1 MICCIIKNQFSND
14 QITDD
19 EMKYFLAILLILSP
33 ISQASPP
40 GLQLANIYHDKL
52 DLTNYWVSEKYDG
65 VRAFW
70 NGKQLIS
77 RQGNA
82 INAPSWFTTVLP
94 EEQLDGEL
102 WLAHGQFDRLSGIV
116 RRQSKDGSDWINV
129 KYMVFDLPNSS
140 QIFDQRLLRLEAII
154 KQINWPF
161 VRLVKQEKIPTH
173 DLLMQRL
180 NEVVAD
186 GGEGLMLHLGSSTY
200 KNYRSDDLLKLK
212 EHSDAEAVVIRH
224 IGGKGKYKNL
234 MGSVLVETDD
244 GKQFKIGSGF
254 SDAERRSP
262 PAIGA
267 TITYKYFG
275 FTNNGIPRFAS
286 FLRVRNEH

>member
-1 MICCIIKNQFSND
+1 MICCIIEDQFIND

-19 EMKYFLAILLILSP
+19 EMKYCLAILLFFCF

-52 DLTNYWVSEKYDG
+52 DLRNYWMSEKYDG

-77 RQGNA
+77 RQGNV
-82 INAPSWFTTVLP
+82 INAPGWFTTVLP

-102 WLAHGQFDRLSGIV
+102 WLARGQFDRLSGIV
-116 RRQSKDGSDWINV
+116 RRQSTDGSDWIDV
-129 KYMVFDLPNSS
+129 KYMVFDLPNSPL
-140 QIFDQRLLRLEAII
+140 IFDKRLQRLEVII
-154 KQINWPF
+154 KEINWPF
-161 VRLVKQEKIPTH
+161 VRLVKQEKIASH
-173 DLLMQRL
+173 ELLMHRL
-180 NEVVAD
+180 DEVVAA

-212 EHSDAEAVVIRH
+212 KHSDAEAVVIRH
-224 IGGKGKYKNL
+224 IDGKGKYKGL

-254 SDAERRSP
+254 SDAERRNP

-267 TITYKYFG
+267 TITFKYFG

>member
-1 MICCIIKNQFSND
+1 MICCIIEDQFIND

-19 EMKYFLAILLILSP
+19 EMKYFLAILLIFSF

-52 DLTNYWVSEKYDG
+52 DLRNYWMSEKYDG

-77 RQGNA
+77 RQGNV
-82 INAPSWFTTVLP
+82 INAPGWFTTVLP

-102 WLAHGQFDRLSGIV
+102 WLARGQFDRLSGIV
-116 RRQSKDGSDWINV
+116 RRQSTDGSDWIDV
-129 KYMVFDLPNSS
+129 KYMVFDLPNSPL
-140 QIFDQRLLRLEAII
+140 IFDKRLQRLEVII
-154 KQINWPF
+154 KEINWPF
-161 VRLVKQEKIPTH
+161 VRLVKQEKIASH
-173 DLLMQRL
+173 ELLMHRL
-180 NEVVAD
+180 DEVVAA

-212 EHSDAEAVVIRH
+212 KHSDAEAVVIRH
-224 IGGKGKYKNL
+224 IDGKGKYKGL

-254 SDAERRSP
+254 SDAERRNP

-267 TITYKYFG
+267 TITFKYFG

>member
-1 MICCIIKNQFSND
+1 
-14 QITDD
+14 
-19 EMKYFLAILLILSP
+19 MKYFLAILLIFSS
-33 ISQASPP
+33 IAQASPP
-40 GLQLANIYHDKL
+40 GLQLANIYQDNL
-52 DLTNYWVSEKYDG
+52 NLRNYWVSEKYDG

-77 RQGNA
+77 RQGNV
-82 INAPSWFTTVLP
+82 INAPGWFTTVLP

-102 WLAHGQFDRLSGIV
+102 WLARGQFDRLSGIV
-116 RRQSKDGSDWINV
+116 RRQSADGSDWIDV
-129 KYMVFDLPNSS
+129 KYMVFDLPNSPL
-140 QIFDQRLLRLEAII
+140 IFDKRLQRLEVII
-154 KQINWPF
+154 KEINWPF
-161 VRLVKQEKIPTH
+161 VRMVKQEKIPTH
-173 DLLMQRL
+173 ELLMQRL
-180 NEVVAD
+180 DEVVAD

-200 KNYRSDDLLKLK
+200 KNFRSNDLLKLK
-212 EHSDAEAVVIRH
+212 KHSDAEAVVIRH
-224 IGGKGKYKNL
+224 IGGKGKYEGL

-254 SDAERRSP
+254 SDVERRNP